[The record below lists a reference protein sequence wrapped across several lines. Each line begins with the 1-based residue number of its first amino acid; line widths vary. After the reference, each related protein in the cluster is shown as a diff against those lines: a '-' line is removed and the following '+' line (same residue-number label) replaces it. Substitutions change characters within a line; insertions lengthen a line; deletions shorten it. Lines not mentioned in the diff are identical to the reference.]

1 MLRLPEAMLVRVT
14 TRHRVQLRAR
24 GGATV
29 CEGERESGDHGGGR
43 SVGGHRA
50 LPSFLFAFSLK
61 RGITS
66 EYSFSR

>member
-14 TRHRVQLRAR
+14 TRHRYLRAR

-43 SVGGHRA
+43 SVGGHRLA
-50 LPSFLFAFSLK
+50 VLPLRILLEARHHL
-61 RGITS
+61 

>member
-14 TRHRVQLRAR
+14 TRHRVQCARAAER
-24 GGATV
+24 RYA
-29 CEGERESGDHGGGR
+29 RESERVEITLR

>member
-14 TRHRVQLRAR
+14 TRHRVHRAR
-24 GGATV
+24 GGD
-29 CEGERESGDHGGGR
+29 GMQRESERVEITR

-66 EYSFSR
+66 EYSFSW